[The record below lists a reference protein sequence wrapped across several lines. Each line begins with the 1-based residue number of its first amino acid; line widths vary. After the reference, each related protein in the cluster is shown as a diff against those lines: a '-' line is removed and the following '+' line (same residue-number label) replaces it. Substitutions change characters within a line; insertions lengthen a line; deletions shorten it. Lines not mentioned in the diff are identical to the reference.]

1 MPVHPTAP
9 SPDDRLA
16 QWWDKLVISLELA
29 DLTDPETRA
38 RLDSTA
44 AKANNQGIQAAG
56 ARNYGAALP
65 LLTAAIEVWS
75 RLDHGPAQVTARNTR
90 GGVYRK
96 LGDVPAALDD
106 HRAALALARDLGFA
120 AGAVAA
126 LVGLGAAYVEGGSF
140 DEAERTL
147 QEALALSTGADDP
160 GGAARAQDVL
170 GCLAETRKQW
180 DIALAAYGTAFEGW
194 DALGALAESIE
205 ALAGLA
211 RVALAQGYLADA
223 RSLIDRVLAHL
234 GEYGPARLDDP
245 LRVYWSVYQVLHVAR
260 EEDDAREILRAAHLM
275 LERQAAGLS
284 GDRRAQL
291 TTAVATNRA
300 IREAWAQA
308 NTPDH
313 E

>member
-1 MPVHPTAP
+1 MPVHPTTP
-9 SPDDRLA
+9 SPHDRLA

-29 DLTDPETRA
+29 DLADPETRA

-44 AKANNQGIQAAG
+44 AKANSQGIQAAS
-56 ARNYGAALP
+56 AWNYAAALP

-75 RLDHGPAQVTARNTR
+75 RLDHGPAQVTARNAR
-90 GGVYRK
+90 GGVFRK
-96 LGDVPAALDD
+96 LGDIPAALDD
-106 HRAALALARDLGFA
+106 HGAALALARDLDFA

-126 LVGLGAAYVEGGSF
+126 LVGLGAAHVEGESF
-140 DEAERTL
+140 DEAERAL
-147 QEALALSTGADDP
+147 QEALALSTSADDP

-170 GCLAETRKQW
+170 GRLAEARKQW
-180 DIALAAYGTAFEGW
+180 DAALAAYGAAFEGW
-194 DALGALAESIE
+194 DALGARAESIE

-211 RVALAQGYLADA
+211 RVALAQGYVADV

-234 GEYGPARLDDP
+234 GEHGPARLDDP

-284 GDRRAQL
+284 DDRRAQF

-300 IREAWAQA
+300 IRDAWAPA
-308 NTPDH
+308 DTPDH

>member
-16 QWWDKLVISLELA
+16 QWWDKLVISLEVA

-56 ARNYGAALP
+56 AWNYGAALP

-120 AGAVAA
+120 AGAIAA

-170 GCLAETRKQW
+170 GRLAEARKQW
-180 DIALAAYGTAFEGW
+180 DAALAAYGAAFEGW

-284 GDRRAQL
+284 DDQRAQL